1 MIERETAI
9 INQFSTDRA
18 EVVAASRFFNN
29 DSVELG
35 SLIEATRAACAAQCA
50 GRRVLAIQD
59 TTEVNYSSHEGLL
72 KASDPE
78 IGPVGND
85 RDAGFFLHPT
95 LALDADTG
103 LALGFADVQV
113 HSRRWDKQD
122 KHERDYQNQ
131 PIEAKESYRWIAS
144 SRQAKTTLTETDRVT
159 IIADREGD
167 IYHLLATGPDEH
179 TDVLV
184 RARSDRRLA
193 EAMQAEAMQAEA
205 MQAEA
210 MQAEAMQAEAMQAE
224 AMQAEAMQAEAMQ
237 AEAHASRSDASRSDA
252 SRSDASRSDASR
264 SDASRSDASRSD
276 ASRSDASRSD
286 ASRSDASR
294 SDASTNVCARYVCTY
309 AACLH

>member
-113 HSRRWDKQD
+113 HNRRWDKQD

-159 IIADREGD
+159 IIADREGRYLPPASD
-167 IYHLLATGPDEH
+167 GAGRAHRCAGSRP
-179 TDVLV
+179 V
-184 RARSDRRLA
+184 RPAACRG
-193 EAMQAEAMQAEA
+193 
-205 MQAEA
+205 
-210 MQAEAMQAEAMQAE
+210 
-224 AMQAEAMQAEAMQ
+224 
-237 AEAHASRSDASRSDA
+237 
-252 SRSDASRSDASR
+252 DASRSDASR

>member
-113 HSRRWDKQD
+113 HNRRWDKQD

-193 EAMQAEAMQAEA
+193 EAMQAEAMQASDASEA

-210 MQAEAMQAEAMQAE
+210 MQAQMSAPDTSARTLHAEAALIR
-224 AMQAEAMQAEAMQ
+224 
-237 AEAHASRSDASRSDA
+237 ASRSQG
-252 SRSDASRSDASR
+252 
-264 SDASRSDASRSD
+264 
-276 ASRSDASRSD
+276 
-286 ASRSDASR
+286 
-294 SDASTNVCARYVCTY
+294 C
-309 AACLH
+309 